1 MMEPELIADYQC
13 VTGEGPLWQPDEQ
26 CVYWVDIPLGRMFR
40 YDPATGK
47 HEQFYEG
54 GVIGGYTLQADG
66 SFLLFMDK
74 GAIKILR
81 NGKLMTVLDGIPGE
95 EASRFND
102 VIADPRGGVFCGTM
116 PSPDSLGHL
125 YYLSPEGQITKLIDG
140 IAISNGFGFTPDR
153 KQLYYT
159 LSHPKRILLFDYN
172 QTTGALA
179 NQRVFVDTTGE
190 DGVPDGMAVDAQ
202 GDVWSARWDG
212 WRLTRYNAMGK
223 ELQRVQFPVKKVSSV
238 TFGGPDYTDM
248 YITSAGGND
257 KVENGPGAGALFR
270 LRLGIKGQPPYRS
283 HVGLAK

>member
-1 MMEPELIADYQC
+1 MEPELIADYKC
-13 VTGEGPLWQPDEQ
+13 VTGEGPLWHPDEQ
-26 CVYWVDIPLGRMFR
+26 AVYWVDIPKGRIFR
-40 YDPATGK
+40 YDPVTGK
-47 HEQFYEG
+47 HEQFFEG

-81 NGKLMTVLDGIPGE
+81 NGKLTTVLDGIPGE
-95 EASRFND
+95 EESRFND

-125 YYLSPEGQITKLIDG
+125 YYLSPAGQITKLMDG
-140 IAISNGFGFTPDR
+140 IDISNGFGFTPDR

-159 LSHPKRILLFDYN
+159 LSLPKRIFLFDYN

-179 NQRVFVDTTGE
+179 NQRVFVSTTDE
-190 DGVPDGMAVDAQ
+190 EGVPDGMAVDAQ

-223 ELQRVQFPVKKVSSV
+223 ELQRIQFPVKKVSSV

-248 YITSAGGND
+248 YVTTAGGND
-257 KVENGPGAGALFR
+257 KAENGPGAGALFR

-283 HVGLAK
+283 RVGLLK